1 MPLPCEHLYSHDNH
15 FWLFGLCCRSVNE
28 LYVIQHL
35 EFNEKQERLCCH
47 GSGQHLVFLNV
58 ILKVQ
63 IKLMLLKPVG
73 TYLERQ
79 HTVTMC
85 LIWQESANE
94 MTNLAP
100 DMGQYLQCSIDHTTL
115 KEKTHGTL

>member
-1 MPLPCEHLYSHDNH
+1 M
-15 FWLFGLCCRSVNE
+15 
-28 LYVIQHL
+28 
-35 EFNEKQERLCCH
+35 
-47 GSGQHLVFLNV
+47 FLNV
-58 ILKVQ
+58 IIEVQ